1 MSSRGGTFSAEEVSY
16 LKTLPAVADVTRKRI
31 TYTEEF
37 KLDCVRR
44 YSQGESPVKIFR
56 DAGLEPS
63 LVGYKRI
70 ECAIARW
77 RRTMGVPTT
86 KVSKGKGPPAPTPSR
101 RRASTRSSAP
111 PRP

>member
-56 DAGLEPS
+56 DAGLEP
-63 LVGYKRI
+63 
-70 ECAIARW
+70 
-77 RRTMGVPTT
+77 
-86 KVSKGKGPPAPTPSR
+86 
-101 RRASTRSSAP
+101 
-111 PRP
+111 